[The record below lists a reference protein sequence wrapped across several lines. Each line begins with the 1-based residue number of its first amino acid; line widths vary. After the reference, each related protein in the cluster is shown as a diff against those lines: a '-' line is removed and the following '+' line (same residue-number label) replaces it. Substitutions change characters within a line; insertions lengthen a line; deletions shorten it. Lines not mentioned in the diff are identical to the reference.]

1 MNDSSIIDSLSKETG
16 IPPSDLR
23 KTIRTYFIALKNML
37 NTGTP
42 ITIEGFGKILPGKN
56 NLIKTSGP
64 LTKASGPLIKTS
76 GPLKESPPP
85 TSLAADETGSYSIA
99 DYETDTLDEIYNSNS
114 NQILADLSDIGI
126 EQKLLAE
133 KVFDIT
139 PNTLR
144 SYRKDATKEMS
155 PRLKELA
162 LGIHELYTKGKDLFL
177 NIENFN
183 QWLNKE
189 HPGLENR
196 KPVEMMNTVAGIQ
209 IIMEELLRIEF
220 GATA

>member
-1 MNDSSIIDSLSKETG
+1 MNDSSIIDSLSKESG
-16 IPPSDLR
+16 IPSSELR
-23 KTIRTYFIALKNML
+23 KTIRTYFSALKNML
-37 NTGTP
+37 NTGTS
-42 ITIEGFGKILPGKN
+42 ITIEGFGKILPSRN
-56 NLIKTSGP
+56 NLIKTSEP
-64 LTKASGPLIKTS
+64 LKASL
-76 GPLKESPPP
+76 SPK
-85 TSLAADETGSYSIA
+85 SIVADETGSYALA
-99 DYETDTLDEIYNSNS
+99 DYEIDTLDEIYNLNS
-114 NQILADLSDIGI
+114 SQILADLSDIGI

-189 HPGLENR
+189 QAGLENR

-209 IIMEELLRIEF
+209 IILEELLRIEF

>member
-1 MNDSSIIDSLSKETG
+1 MNDSSIIDSLSRESG
-16 IPPSDLR
+16 IPPSELK
-23 KTIRTYFIALKNML
+23 KTIRTYFSALKNVL
-37 NTGTP
+37 NTGSS
-42 ITIEGFGKILPGKN
+42 ITIEGFGKILPGKR
-56 NLIKTSGP
+56 NLIKTSP
-64 LTKASGPLIKTS
+64 SKASHSAKSIVG
-76 GPLKESPPP
+76 
-85 TSLAADETGSYSIA
+85 DETGSYTLA
-99 DYETDTLDEIYNSNS
+99 EYETDTLDEIYNLNS
-114 NQILADLSDIGI
+114 IQILADLSEIGI

-144 SYRKDATKEMS
+144 SYRKDAAKEMS

-189 HPGLENR
+189 QPGLENR

-209 IIMEELLRIEF
+209 IILEELLRIEF

>member
-23 KTIRTYFIALKNML
+23 KTIRTYFSALKNML

-42 ITIEGFGKILPGKN
+42 ITIEGFGKILPGKSN
-56 NLIKTSGP
+56 
-64 LTKASGPLIKTS
+64 LIKTS
-76 GPLKESPPP
+76 GPLKESPSP
-85 TSLAADETGSYSIA
+85 TSIAADETGSYSLA

>member
-23 KTIRTYFIALKNML
+23 KTIRTYFRALKNML

-42 ITIEGFGKILPGKN
+42 ITIEGFGKILPGKS
-56 NLIKTSGP
+56 NLT
-64 LTKASGPLIKTS
+64 KTS
-76 GPLKESPPP
+76 GPLKESFSP
-85 TSLAADETGSYSIA
+85 TSIAADETGSYSLA